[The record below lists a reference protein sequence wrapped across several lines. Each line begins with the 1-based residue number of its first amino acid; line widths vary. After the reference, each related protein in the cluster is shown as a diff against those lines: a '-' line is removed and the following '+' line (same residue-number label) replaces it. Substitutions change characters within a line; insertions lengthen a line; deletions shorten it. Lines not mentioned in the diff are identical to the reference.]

1 MVGGSVQRR
10 FPRYP
15 IQLPFL
21 YQSAGGGMTRMEAGW
36 TRSVAEGGATLELSA
51 RLPPETPLWMRL
63 QTKSGPIEME
73 GRIVW
78 VAGRGPEEGG
88 VIHGVAFTQIA
99 PEQLR
104 ALRAL
109 LRSLAM
115 VRQPEA
121 RLPVDIAVT
130 CRPAPPSEPQ
140 VLQGRAANLSRG
152 GILLRLP
159 RLLRPNTTLELTMH
173 TEGGPLTMEGAIA
186 WVEPHEL
193 WRPGESIG
201 HGVRFTSP
209 SWTLAMALGGLLGTL
224 P

>member
-1 MVGGSVQRR
+1 MLDGSVQRR
-10 FPRYP
+10 FPRYA
-15 IQLPFL
+15 IQLPLL

-36 TRSVAEGGATLELSA
+36 TRSIAEGGATLELSG
-51 RLPPETPLWMRL
+51 RLPPETPLWIRL
-63 QTKSGPIEME
+63 QTQSGPIEME

-78 VAGRGPEEGG
+78 VTGRGPEEGG
-88 VIHGVAFTQIA
+88 VIHGVAFAQIVPA
-99 PEQLR
+99 QLR
-104 ALRAL
+104 VLRAL

-115 VRQPEA
+115 VRQAEA
-121 RLPVDIAVT
+121 RLPVDIPVT
-130 CRPAPPSEPQ
+130 CRPTPPSEPQ
-140 VLQGRAANLSRG
+140 VLQGRTGNLSRG

-159 RLLRPNTTLELTMH
+159 RLLPPNTTLEVTLH
-173 TEGGPLTMEGAIA
+173 TEGGPLIVQGAIA

-209 SWTLAMALGGLLGTL
+209 SWTLAMALGSLLGTL